1 MPCLPAA
8 SPQACSAG
16 DDRRGTGDRR
26 CPHTGLRPGGG
37 AGPSAPISSLTAGRV
52 APRRGTRPALDAMAA
67 AAPCAGNRQQRLGR
81 TAPCY
86 HPGSPP
92 GALAKRARSSWPAPA
107 GRSASPGRLT
117 HFAAAFPYQGRRC
130 LLCTTG
136 RKALLRCRWRRA
148 CGVRGAGLAAAWWR
162 GHGAEP
168 YGGRCIMS
176 RSGVFYVVKAME
188 RTVAGTAAADAPPLP
203 ARPAADRGAAAAAR
217 PDGRTSSL
225 VRRLLTA
232 VQHRIGRAP
241 GAVGRGRR
249 RVGGA
254 ARAD

>member
-1 MPCLPAA
+1 MSAYRPAA
-8 SPQACSAG
+8 
-16 DDRRGTGDRR
+16 R
-26 CPHTGLRPGGG
+26 
-37 AGPSAPISSLTAGRV
+37 
-52 APRRGTRPALDAMAA
+52 
-67 AAPCAGNRQQRLGR
+67 
-81 TAPCY
+81 
-86 HPGSPP
+86 
-92 GALAKRARSSWPAPA
+92 
-107 GRSASPGRLT
+107 
-117 HFAAAFPYQGRRC
+117 
-130 LLCTTG
+130 
-136 RKALLRCRWRRA
+136 RWRRA
-148 CGVRGAGLAAAWWR
+148 RCANQCARCWPGGTAPWHAAGIGRDGRSCSLRWQPAATAGPYRTVLPSRIAARSPREATAIIFACTGQAVGQPRAADPFRSGFPVSGSALAALYYREEGSPCAAAGGGPAAYGGAGLDATWWR

-188 RTVAGTAAADAPPLP
+188 RTVAGTAAADAPPVP

-241 GAVGRGRR
+241 GATGRGRR
-249 RVGGA
+249 RLGGA